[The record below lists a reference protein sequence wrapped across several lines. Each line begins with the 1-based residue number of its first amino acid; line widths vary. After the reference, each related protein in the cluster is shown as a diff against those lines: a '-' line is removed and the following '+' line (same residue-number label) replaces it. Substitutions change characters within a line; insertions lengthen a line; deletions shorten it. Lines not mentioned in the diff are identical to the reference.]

1 MKPLTSGFF
10 SKAKA
15 SQFMAFSALAFACPA
30 FAHEGHGNTVL
41 HAFMHLLQ
49 EPDHLVLLGVAAVVV
64 LAAWRFFKG
73 QKK

>member
-1 MKPLTSGFF
+1 MQSLTSRFF

-15 SQFMAFSALAFACPA
+15 LQFTAFSALAFAGPA

-41 HAFMHLLQ
+41 HAFLHLLQ
-49 EPDHLVLLGVAAVVV
+49 APDHLILLGVAGVVV
-64 LAAWRFFKG
+64 FAAWRFFRG